1 MLSTIARLCV
11 LQFFILLSIIF
22 VILLT
27 AGVVAVLSKDEVS
40 TTNLFIAFRVS
51 REMYSGH
58 ASVCVS
64 VRCCIPTL
72 LYCTDPDVTWG
83 NGRGCPLVVHYW
95 ADLQSL
101 HGFRCYDNIARTRD
115 VSQCLYSLCPWLN
128 TLVIYISQ
136 TSVDD
141 VMISVTVAR
150 TS

>member
-51 REMYSGH
+51 RKMYSGH

-64 VRCCIPTL
+64 VRGRIPTL
-72 LYCTDPDVTWG
+72 T
-83 NGRGCPLVVHYW
+83 
-95 ADLQSL
+95 
-101 HGFRCYDNIARTRD
+101 ARTR
-115 VSQCLYSLCPWLN
+115 
-128 TLVIYISQ
+128 
-136 TSVDD
+136 
-141 VMISVTVAR
+141 M
-150 TS
+150 